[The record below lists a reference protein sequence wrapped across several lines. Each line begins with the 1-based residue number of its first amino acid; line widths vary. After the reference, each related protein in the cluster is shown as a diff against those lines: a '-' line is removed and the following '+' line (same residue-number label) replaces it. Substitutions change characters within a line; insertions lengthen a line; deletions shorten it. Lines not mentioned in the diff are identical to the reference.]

1 MKNHNIKSEDTS
13 VSNEA
18 YYIENGKQSDR
29 DLFHLDSDSEITF
42 DEYIHIKAVNEAA
55 KKELARRKAEEPQK
69 ELMKDFEK

>member
-42 DEYIHIKAVNEAA
+42 DEYMKRLRKSWQEEKQKNR
-55 KKELARRKAEEPQK
+55 KKN
-69 ELMKDFEK
+69 